1 MFKVEAKKRTL
12 KALKKLSEER
22 KDKIKEAITVLKN
35 DPVPFRKFDV
45 AKLKGYENLYRIRI
59 GNLRIVY
66 EVNWDRK
73 RILIH
78 FIGPREKA
86 YERS

>member
-1 MFKVEAKKRTL
+1 MFEVEAKK
-12 KALKKLSEER
+12 KALKILKTFSEER
-22 KDKIKEAITVLKN
+22 KDKIKEVITVLKN

-45 AKLKGYENLYRIRI
+45 VKLKGYEDVYRIRI
-59 GNLRIVY
+59 GDLRIIY
-66 EVNWDRK
+66 GINWDRR
-73 RILIH
+73 RILVH

>member
-12 KALKKLSEER
+12 KILKILSKE
-22 KDKIKEAITVLKN
+22 KKNKIKEVLSILSDN
-35 DPVPFRKFDV
+35 PAPFKRLDIV
-45 AKLKGYENLYRIRI
+45 KLKGYENTYRIRV
-59 GNLRIVY
+59 GDLRIVY
-66 EVNWDRK
+66 EVKWDGK

-86 YERS
+86 YK

>member
-12 KALKKLSEER
+12 KILKRLSGERKNKIKDVITALKS
-22 KDKIKEAITVLKN
+22 
-35 DPVPFRKFDV
+35 DPIPFRNFDV
-45 AKLKGYENLYRIRI
+45 AKLKGYENTYRIRI
-59 GNLRIVY
+59 GDLRIVY
-66 EVNWDRK
+66 EVNWDEK

-86 YERS
+86 YR

>member
-1 MFKVEAKKRTL
+1 LNKKAKRR
-12 KALKKLSEER
+12 E

-45 AKLKGYENLYRIRI
+45 AKLKGYENLYPIRI

-66 EVNWDRK
+66 KVNWDRK

-78 FIGPREKA
+78 FIGPR
-86 YERS
+86 

>member
-1 MFKVEAKKRTL
+1 M
-12 KALKKLSEER
+12 S
-22 KDKIKEAITVLKN
+22 
-35 DPVPFRKFDV
+35 DPIPFRKFDV
-45 AKLKGYENLYRIRI
+45 AKLKGYENTYRIRI

-66 EVNWDRK
+66 EVNWDEK

-86 YERS
+86 YK

>member
-12 KALKKLSEER
+12 KILKRLSQER
-22 KDKIKEAITVLKN
+22 KNKIKEVITTLKS
-35 DPVPFRKFDV
+35 DPIPFKKFDV
-45 AKLKGYENLYRIRI
+45 AKLKGYNNTYRIRI
-59 GNLRIVY
+59 GDLRIVY
-66 EVNWDRK
+66 EVNWDEK

-86 YERS
+86 YK

>member
-12 KALKKLSEER
+12 KILKRLSEER
-22 KDKIKEAITVLKN
+22 KNKIKDVITTLKS

-45 AKLKGYENLYRIRI
+45 AKLKGYENTYRIRI
-59 GNLRIVY
+59 GDLRIVY
-66 EVNWDRK
+66 EVNWDEK

-78 FIGPREKA
+78 FTGPREKA
-86 YERS
+86 YK